1 MAKVTIGLPVYN
13 GARTIARAL
22 DCLLGQSFADFEL
35 VISDNASSDA
45 TGEICAAYAA
55 RDARVRYLRQPVN
68 LGAAMNFRFVLFE
81 ARSEY
86 FMWAAADDLWAPGFI
101 ARNLAV
107 LEARPDVVLS
117 QSRVLFSVDGAPAN
131 LSTGTYGLMGDVRA
145 NCDRFLTN
153 PADNSRYYGVFRTAA
168 LRAVY
173 PARAFYALDWAV
185 SAMTLRHGRHYEVP
199 EILMIRD
206 TTDATAYER
215 GVGAAHKS
223 VLFRVFP
230 LLYMTVWFLMR
241 GRVPVSAAILY
252 RLAKLNI
259 YMNLRFGMYR
269 WKALAELYLANNAA
283 RRSPLILFLRL
294 TSRAFAPGLGPR
306 LAAGWLKARRRVK
319 AGLYFFWRA
328 APLRT
333 GQRESIKRV
342 VLEALGMVG
351 YGPRRTSR
359 PELGDSAPH
368 PRPPPPLPLSGWALP
383 RPLGGV
389 RPALSVVVAAPD
401 DLLGSLALLDSVA
414 RAQGELP
421 VEVVLAGDG
430 GDATA
435 LALQAAGCV
444 VYDGSATGWFG
455 EAANRAA
462 RLAGA
467 GVLVFTE
474 PRVLFDER
482 FLCEILAPLGPLT
495 MAGPQL
501 RTWDGMLA
509 AAGGIAGAGDW
520 PRGHGAGGDPL
531 DPAFL
536 FARDVDYS
544 LGAFAMRREI
554 FFELGGFDA
563 GYRSFEAAGLELA
576 TRLQGRGGKCRY
588 WPAAVASDWS
598 GRPHSR
604 YAGVMATGADG
615 EALRAD
621 WTLFKSR
628 HADVLARRGAAERR
642 GQPAHDRACARKLL
656 FVDADTPRHDQSA
669 GALLALNMIRIYT
682 ASGIRVSFVPDSN
695 MAYAPGY
702 TAGLQLL
709 GVEMLYAPYVR
720 SADDVLARADR
731 YDVAVLNRGE
741 IAARWMEKIHAKTPG
756 LPVVFIPVD
765 LHFLREMRE
774 AELLNDSRM
783 MARAEAVRAT
793 ELAVVARADATIV
806 LSTHEAEI
814 LRQAVPAAR
823 VRVVPLILE
832 MPEQA
837 EQAGQAGPGA
847 RRDVVFVG
855 TYQHPPNRDAAIY
868 FAREVWPA
876 FHERFPQARF
886 LVVGACVTP
895 DILALQGDG
904 IEVLGFVKEL
914 DPVLAGCRMS
924 VAPLRFGAG
933 IKGKVASS
941 LLAGVPVVASPI
953 AVEGTPLRDGVE
965 VLVADSPA
973 AFAEAMARL
982 YEDDALW
989 LSLSAAGRDFVRRE
1003 YSVGVNTA
1011 RMLDV
1016 LADIGL
1022 VLPAA
1027 SAAPALEA
1035 KFA

>member
-22 DCLLGQSFADFEL
+22 DCLLGQSFTDFEL

-55 RDARVRYLRQPVN
+55 RDARVRYIRQPDN
-68 LGAAMNFRFVLFE
+68 LGAVMNFRFVLFE
-81 ARSEY
+81 AQSDY

-101 ARNLAV
+101 ARHLAV

-117 QSRVLFSVDGAPAN
+117 QSRVLFSIDGAPNN
-131 LSTGTYGLMGDVRA
+131 LSTGTYPLLGDVRA
-145 NCDRFLTN
+145 NCDRFLAN

-185 SAMTLRHGRHYEVP
+185 SAMTLRYGKHYEIP

-598 GRPHSR
+598 DRPHLR
-604 YAGVMATGADG
+604 NAGAVTVAEG
-615 EALRAD
+615 ETLRAD
-621 WTLFKSR
+621 WGLFR
-628 HADVLARRGAAERR
+628 RRYADVLAGRAAAERR
-642 GQPAHDRACARKLL
+642 GQPAHDRGCVKRLL

-669 GALLALNMIRIYT
+669 GALLALNMIRIFT
-682 ASGIRVSFVPDSN
+682 ELGLRVSFVPDSN
-695 MAYAPGY
+695 MAYAAGY
-702 TAGLQLL
+702 TSDLQAL
-709 GVEMLYAPYVR
+709 GVEMLYAPFFL
-720 SADDVLARADR
+720 SPEDVLDGRDA
-731 YDVAVLNRGE
+731 YDLVVLNRGE
-741 IAARWMEKIHAKTPG
+741 IAARWMAKIKARAPG
-756 LPVVFIPVD
+756 MPIVFMPVD

-774 AELLNDSRM
+774 AQLRGDSRM
-783 MARAEAVRAT
+783 LAAAEAVRAT
-793 ELAVVARADATIV
+793 EMAVVVAADVTVV
-806 LSTHEAEI
+806 LSTHEAEV
-814 LRQAVPAAR
+814 LRLAAPAAR
-823 VRVVPLILE
+823 IRVVPLILE
-832 MPEQA
+832 VPE
-837 EQAGQAGPGA
+837 GAGPAAPAG

-868 FAREVWPA
+868 FAREIWPA